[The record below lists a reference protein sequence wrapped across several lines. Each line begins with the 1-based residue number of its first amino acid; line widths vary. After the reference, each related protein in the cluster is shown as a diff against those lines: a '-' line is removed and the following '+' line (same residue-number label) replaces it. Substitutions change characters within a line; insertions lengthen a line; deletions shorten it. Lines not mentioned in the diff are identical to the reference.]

1 MKRIIFW
8 LVVVS
13 IVFGLGTA
21 TMLLYSNIFNN
32 SGQTEKSA
40 DSATRLTDTVSEVI
54 PNADFCELAA
64 NPEKYDGKIVRLS
77 AKLLMGLE
85 GAWFSDAKCGAD
97 NAAVVSSENKDVWKA
112 IERVRE
118 EKDKILKENERQL
131 RNEVNLTVVGKFK
144 NIVYNEGGLTAPFQ
158 FQILKVDKASP

>member
-8 LVVVS
+8 LVVIS
-13 IVFGLGTA
+13 FIFGLGTA
-21 TMLLYSNIFNN
+21 TMLLYPNIFNKPA
-32 SGQTEKSA
+32 QTEISA
-40 DSATRLTDTVSEVI
+40 EPATRHTDTAAEEI
-54 PNADFCELAA
+54 PNPDFCELTA

-97 NAAVVSSENKDVWKA
+97 NAAVVSSENEDVWKT

-118 EKDKILKENERQL
+118 EKDKTLKENERRL

-144 NIVYNEGGLTAPFQ
+144 NVVYKEGGLTAPFQ
-158 FQILKVDKASP
+158 FQILKVEKASP